1 MPRMHS
7 ADGEPEHEPH
17 TVTDDSTVCVADDVA
32 NKSTDG
38 VAFAIT
44 EHGAE
49 CEPDGISHSIAI
61 NFTDGSTHNRPKHGS
76 ECGSECESDGVAISV
91 TFDIAEHGAECEPDS
106 VADVVS

>member
-17 TVTDDSTVCVADDVA
+17 TVTDDSSDTITDDVA

-38 VAFAIT
+38 VSFAIT
-44 EHGAE
+44 
-49 CEPDGISHSIAI
+49 
-61 NFTDGSTHNRPKHGS
+61 
-76 ECGSECESDGVAISV
+76 
-91 TFDIAEHGAECEPDS
+91 EHGAECEPDS